1 MKLDAPLLLVA
12 CLALAACVPAPKKAY
27 APPEAETL
35 KDMDEVMRVNAA
47 YMDPLFARSD
57 ETKVEEATWGE
68 MERAGT
74 MMQST
79 GKALKQNDLASPY
92 PAGFLTFAEA
102 LRAEGEK
109 LSAAAK
115 GRDAAEAQSAV
126 RSIQNTCRS
135 CHNQYR

>member
-1 MKLDAPLLLVA
+1 MKLDTPLLLVA
-12 CLALAACVPAPKKAY
+12 ALALAACVPAPKKAY

-35 KDMDEVMRVNAA
+35 KDTQEVMRVNAA
-47 YMDPLFARSD
+47 YMDPLFAKSD
-57 ETKVEEATWGE
+57 ETKVDEATWGE

-102 LRAEGEK
+102 LRAEGAN

-115 GRDAAEAQSAV
+115 ARNAAEANSTV
-126 RSIQNTCRS
+126 RSIQNTCKS
-135 CHNQYR
+135 CHSQYR